1 MIKFKRIINHLKI
14 LEMPVLIVYGI
25 SEPMSRKLEEFTD
38 TLIDTVAYAVDEL
51 KLQTSDVSV
60 FYPKDWMP
68 KGLGEE
74 LIIFVDG
81 LFDKPERTEEVR
93 HKLADAIV
101 ETANNFF
108 PKIRLIECFVRPFDL
123 KQGYSSRRLISKIK
137 KSDFPKL
144 LEIGGHPKEELIHI
158 ILDKGCTIA
167 PQALSLI
174 SHEGFVTSTEK
185 KIVKLCRKTVAEMG
199 FIGEWTPWSKI
210 KTWIE
215 EHGQLCDNELS
226 LRLRILYREQ
236 PVDEELFVANKFQ
249 FFRITNFNGEKSVFR
264 NGTDGFQSSLIL
276 SEDDTAEDDT
286 AVYCLY
292 NEFVYCEK

>member
-1 MIKFKRIINHLKI
+1 
-14 LEMPVLIVYGI
+14 MPVIIVYGI
-25 SEPMSRKLEEFTD
+25 SEQMSRRLEEFTD
-38 TLIDTVAYAVDEL
+38 ALIDTAAHSVAEL
-51 KLQTSDVSV
+51 KLETSDVSC

-81 LFDKPERTEEVR
+81 LFDKPERTEELR
-93 HKLADAIV
+93 NRLAEAITQTAHKFYPQ
-101 ETANNFF
+101 TG
-108 PKIRLIECFVRPFDL
+108 LIECLVRPFDVN
-123 KQGYSSRRLISKIK
+123 QGFCSVRNIK
-137 KSDFPKL
+137 KSKAPQFPETL
-144 LEIGGHPKEELIHI
+144 GIGGYSKEELIHL
-158 ILDKGCTIA
+158 ILDHGCTIA

-174 SHEGFVTSTEK
+174 SLEEFVTSTEK

-199 FIGEWTPWSKI
+199 FTGEWTPWSKI

-215 EHGQLCDNELS
+215 EHGQLCDNELA

-249 FFRITNFNGEKSVFR
+249 FFRITNFAGQKSLFR
-264 NGTDGFQSSLIL
+264 NGVDGFQSSLIL
-276 SEDDTAEDDT
+276 REEDSSEDDT